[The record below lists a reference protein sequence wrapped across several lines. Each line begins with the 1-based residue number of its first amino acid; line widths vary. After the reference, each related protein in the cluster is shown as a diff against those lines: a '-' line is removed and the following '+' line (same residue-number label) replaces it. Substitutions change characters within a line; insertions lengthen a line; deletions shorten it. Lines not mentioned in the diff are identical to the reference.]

1 MNAKDIPQ
9 ELYNKIK
16 DRFEG
21 TPDVQQLRTKQQYF
35 ERVGKFA
42 QALELAKT
50 IEELFTIALH
60 GYIQKM
66 DNERIAFSSESEDV
80 PLSDKEEMMEKLTV
94 VFMACDIIE
103 SAVVDINDILHRTK
117 PDVNITAF
125 NDIRQLSE
133 MVSEKLRYLEK
144 FGDITKDDIWADK
157 CDNMYEMMTSKA
169 KSIINKRK
177 NSKDWG
183 KNQEKYG

>member
-66 DNERIAFSSESEDV
+66 DNERFQ
-80 PLSDKEEMMEKLTV
+80 
-94 VFMACDIIE
+94 F
-103 SAVVDINDILHRTK
+103 R
-117 PDVNITAF
+117 
-125 NDIRQLSE
+125 IR
-133 MVSEKLRYLEK
+133 R
-144 FGDITKDDIWADK
+144 
-157 CDNMYEMMTSKA
+157 C
-169 KSIINKRK
+169 SIIR
-177 NSKDWG
+177 
-183 KNQEKYG
+183 

>member
-1 MNAKDIPQ
+1 MS
-9 ELYNKIK
+9 
-16 DRFEG
+16 
-21 TPDVQQLRTKQQYF
+21 
-35 ERVGKFA
+35 
-42 QALELAKT
+42 
-50 IEELFTIALH
+50 
-60 GYIQKM
+60 
-66 DNERIAFSSESEDV
+66 AFSSESEDV